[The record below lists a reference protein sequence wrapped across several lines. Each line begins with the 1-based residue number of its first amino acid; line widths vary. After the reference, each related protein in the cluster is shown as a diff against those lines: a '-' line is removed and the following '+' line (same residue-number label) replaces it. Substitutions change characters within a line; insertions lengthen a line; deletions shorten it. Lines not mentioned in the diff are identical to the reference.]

1 LNCHTWEY
9 QTKFGFFSVE
19 KNNFKIVWFI
29 IKIVLYLWK
38 QKRITMDYKIIRSS
52 SIDTLNERVNEMLL
66 NGYETVGSHQV
77 VVIKSQNRYS
87 GTQHIDT
94 INTIEYSQTVKKINL
109 K

>member
-1 LNCHTWEY
+1 MTTLATLNWNPNTGEI
-9 QTKFGFFSVE
+9 
-19 KNNFKIVWFI
+19 NFKIVWFI
-29 IKIVLYLWK
+29 NNIVLYLWK